1 MPEFTIKGK
10 KVKIPYTKADKKLA
24 KKLSIKLRKKKK
36 VSGGKSYD
44 PLPIGSLGG
53 GGENPVGGN

>member
-10 KVKIPYTKADKKLA
+10 KVKIPYTKAGKKLA
-24 KKLSIKLRKKKK
+24 IKLRKKKK
-36 VSGGKSYD
+36 VSGGKTYD
-44 PLPIGSLGG
+44 PLPVGSLG

>member
-10 KVKIPYTKADKKLA
+10 KVKIPYTKAGKKLA

-36 VSGGKSYD
+36 GQWW
-44 PLPIGSLGG
+44 
-53 GGENPVGGN
+53 